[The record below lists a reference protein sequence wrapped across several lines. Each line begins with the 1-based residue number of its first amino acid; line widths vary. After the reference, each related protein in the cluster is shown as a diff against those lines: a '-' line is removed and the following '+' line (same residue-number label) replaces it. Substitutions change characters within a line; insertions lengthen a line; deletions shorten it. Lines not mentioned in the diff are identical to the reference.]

1 MMKKHKLN
9 TILDDLDNYKDYD
22 FKKDVDERLNNTLKL
37 YLEELDNSYY
47 RLKVKNAMYITKRLN
62 K

>member
-1 MMKKHKLN
+1 MMKRRKLDI
-9 TILDDLDNYKDYD
+9 ILDDLDHYKDYD

-47 RLKVKNAMYITKRLN
+47 RLKVKNVMYINKRLN